1 LVHADSPLFSAESPD
16 AELVFG
22 IVCAVGTDY
31 RPVVDYLKNL
41 LKRARYT
48 SREIHVSEHFRE
60 TTLALG
66 LALNFSEQDE
76 YARIDSFMKA
86 GTAIRNQLKEPGF
99 AALDAAFRIC
109 ASRPNAGGT
118 QDRSLPRT
126 AHIIISLKRTEE
138 VDILRE
144 IYGPGFYV
152 IGISS
157 SDQERRL
164 YLETEKGI
172 SDGRNLDELLQ
183 RDQKEET
190 EPYGQRTRD
199 TFEEADVFVDLKDD
213 QYKTC
218 LKRFLHLVFGY
229 PYVTPTRDE
238 YGMFLAYA
246 ASVRSGSLARQ
257 VGASIMSPSGDLLAA
272 GCNDVPS
279 PRGGLYWDDDGT
291 EDRRDHLIG
300 FDANDVHKQRIID
313 QAATRFAALAPEHS
327 EEERT
332 VRALESA
339 VKGAIANLTEFGRSV
354 HAEMDAIT
362 TCARNGIGVAG
373 ATLYTTTFPCHTCTR
388 HIIASGFKRVIYAE
402 PYPKSQAEMLHGDAI
417 CFANGKKPDTDFA
430 KIPFLPFVGIGP
442 RRFFNLFSLRLS
454 DGYRIERKQQGK
466 TLTWRLETDARPRVP
481 LQSTSYLEREACIFE
496 KLETLYS
503 NGVPQL

>member
-1 LVHADSPLFSAESPD
+1 M
-16 AELVFG
+16 FG
-22 IVCAVGTDY
+22 IVFAVGTDY
-31 RPVVDYLKNL
+31 RPVVRYLKNL
-41 LKRARYT
+41 LERARY
-48 SREIHVSEHFRE
+48 SPREIRVSSHFRE
-60 TTLALG
+60 IALALG
-66 LALNFSEQDE
+66 LELKFSEEDE

-86 GTAIRNQLKEPGF
+86 ATAIRNELGEPGF
-99 AALDAAFRIC
+99 FALDTVSRIC
-109 ASRPNAGGT
+109 ATRPNAGGT

-126 AHIIISLKRTEE
+126 AHIVISLKRTEE
-138 VDILRE
+138 ADILRQ
-144 IYGPGFYV
+144 IYGSGFYL

-157 SDQERRL
+157 SDEERRH
-164 YLETEKGI
+164 YLEAEKGI
-172 SDGRNLDELLQ
+172 PARDLDELLQ
-183 RDQKEET
+183 RDQKDET

-199 TFEEADVFVDLKDD
+199 TFEEADVFVDRKDD

-246 ASVRSGSLARQ
+246 ASARSGCLARQ

-279 PRGGLYWDDDGT
+279 PRGGLYWDDDGI
-291 EDRRDHLIG
+291 EDQRDHLIG

-313 QAATRFAALAPEHS
+313 QAVTRFAALAPEHS

-332 VRALESA
+332 ARALESA

-362 TCARNGIGVAG
+362 TCARNGIGIAG

-402 PYPKSQAEMLHGDAI
+402 PYPKSQAEILHGDAI
-417 CFANGKKPDTDFA
+417 CFANGKKPDADFA

-466 TLTWRLETDARPRVP
+466 ILDWRLETDARPRVP
-481 LQSTSYLEREACIFE
+481 LLSTSYLEREAYIFE
-496 KLETLYS
+496 KLATLYS
-503 NGVPQL
+503 KVIPRL